1 MMSGFWYVYFDFS
14 IYRRIHG
21 NKRYSLRAHRITNL
35 RKMRIMNSSVRNK
48 YSFFLG
54 NESKYLIYCVEGSA
68 SE

>member
-1 MMSGFWYVYFDFS
+1 MLREFWYANFDFP
-14 IYRRIHG
+14 IFRRIHG
-21 NKRYSLRAHRITNL
+21 NKRYSLRAHHITNL
-35 RKMRIMNSSVRNK
+35 RKMRTMNSSVRTK